1 VLKEV
6 PGRRCDHGLAAVE
19 GVVYAFGGAAD
30 VENESVLT
38 AVTVVG
44 EFELEGKTLSRG
56 DGIRWRR
63 LRVTGDVPCARS
75 DFVMTSLD
83 GKVVVQGGKDMDGNL
98 LDDMYSLDP
107 ATGVWTTMYRSD
119 NAWQKNAHAVSCL
132 VGKRLIVASA
142 KQEGSKLD
150 ELRILEFGKIAEQHA
165 LIKDME
171 KRIVKELKAL
181 EAFNKES
188 LLNLALDP
196 TKEANE
202 EKQREVLLK
211 VKGCI
216 YQVKVD
222 QPKIEL
228 QLDVLKDA
236 LSYMHKQGIGT
247 EKMEKEMKDV
257 MENFGSVKKQAPLA
271 AEVIKPVQQ
280 READKIKAEV
290 ASFTLKV
297 KGMQK
302 EFLEKPFMVCDA
314 KEKENFVTFVEG
326 KYTSIVEMKTKLRE
340 TDKELNGLIHFAT
353 VFEFLEIT

>member
-1 VLKEV
+1 
-6 PGRRCDHGLAAVE
+6 
-19 GVVYAFGGAAD
+19 
-30 VENESVLT
+30 
-38 AVTVVG
+38 
-44 EFELEGKTLSRG
+44 
-56 DGIRWRR
+56 
-63 LRVTGDVPCARS
+63 
-75 DFVMTSLD
+75 
-83 GKVVVQGGKDMDGNL
+83 MDGNL

-216 YQVKVD
+216 YQVCSPGPHTRVPIPTHTELCPHHAIAKSAQRSWRHATYGYTHILHVCSPD
-222 QPKIEL
+222 QIHR
-228 QLDVLKDA
+228 LDSGLGDA
-236 LSYMHKQGIGT
+236 FT
-247 EKMEKEMKDV
+247 E
-257 MENFGSVKKQAPLA
+257 S
-271 AEVIKPVQQ
+271 
-280 READKIKAEV
+280 V
-290 ASFTLKV
+290 ASR
-297 KGMQK
+297 
-302 EFLEKPFMVCDA
+302 A
-314 KEKENFVTFVEG
+314 
-326 KYTSIVEMKTKLRE
+326 
-340 TDKELNGLIHFAT
+340 
-353 VFEFLEIT
+353 